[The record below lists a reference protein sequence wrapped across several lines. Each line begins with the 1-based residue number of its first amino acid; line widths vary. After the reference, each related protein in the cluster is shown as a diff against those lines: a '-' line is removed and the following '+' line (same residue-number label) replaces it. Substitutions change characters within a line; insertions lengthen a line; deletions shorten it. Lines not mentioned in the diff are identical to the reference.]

1 MKRSE
6 REPVELLGSVDAELP
21 VQDALDRQLED
32 ERPAGSTPWE
42 SPTVKLF
49 RVSDRR
55 LAGEIR
61 VGHLNPQTQEF
72 SM

>member
-1 MKRSE
+1 MLSCPFRTRST
-6 REPVELLGSVDAELP
+6 GSSKTNGGLNP
-21 VQDALDRQLED
+21 L
-32 ERPAGSTPWE
+32 E